1 MIWNHLLDENRED
14 IACFLVRSGCDV
26 NAVRKPGPGG
36 GGGDAATDQMTPLHL
51 CCSWG
56 LENTVQTL
64 LEHGAKVNA
73 RVGFKVNARVDFKVN
88 ARVGFNALFSPGDL
102 VIGDINVGC

>member
-1 MIWNHLLDENRED
+1 M
-14 IACFLVRSGCDV
+14 RSGCDV

-73 RVGFKVNARVDFKVN
+73 RVGFIAYPL
-88 ARVGFNALFSPGDL
+88 GGDL
-102 VIGDINVGC
+102 MAVNINVGYRNFR

>member
-1 MIWNHLLDENRED
+1 MVFSDENRED
-14 IACFLVRSGCDV
+14 IACFLIRSGCDV

-36 GGGDAATDQMTPLHL
+36 TGGEEASDLMTPLHL

-56 LENTVQTL
+56 LEDTVQTL

-73 RVGFKVNARVDFKVN
+73 KVSSSLRSVVDFTGECEGTRVGPKKNGGGGKLQQVLGTD
-88 ARVGFNALFSPGDL
+88 
-102 VIGDINVGC
+102 